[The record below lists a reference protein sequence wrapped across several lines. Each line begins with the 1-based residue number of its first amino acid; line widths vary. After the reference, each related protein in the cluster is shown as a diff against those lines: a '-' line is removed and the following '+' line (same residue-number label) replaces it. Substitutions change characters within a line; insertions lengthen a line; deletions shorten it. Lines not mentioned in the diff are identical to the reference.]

1 MAEEIDFAQVT
12 KEKFGVTFHKN
23 MSLKDMANK
32 WVNEVSGETKQKY
45 PELTLLFNSASA
57 QVETQKILREAQ
69 TTVDTTYKTIK
80 GAIED
85 AVAII
90 TGQIQQP
97 VTKAA
102 SQTTKIATETQV
114 IVLDEVKKTALNL
127 LNSIPP
133 VI

>member
-45 PELTLLFNSASA
+45 PELTLLFSSATA

-90 TGQIQQP
+90 TGQVQQP
-97 VTKAA
+97 VAKAA
-102 SQTTKIATETQV
+102 SQATKIATEAQV
-114 IVLDEVKKTALNL
+114 VILDEVKKTALNL